1 MSLQK
6 KKLLVVYEDAV
17 GELESLAKDIKKSV
31 GASAIVKVR
40 CAADVSIPEI
50 LTAEAYIFGVADSN
64 AFVWTELR
72 RVFEGINLAGRNGLI
87 YSVPGVKH
95 KAPDPFLSWLQPT
108 ELSVSALP
116 CTSGSDAL
124 AWLRSI

>member
-40 CAADVSIPEI
+40 CATDVSIPEI
-50 LTAEAYIFGVADSN
+50 LAADAYIFGIGDSN
-64 AFVWTELR
+64 AAVWTELR
-72 RVFEGINLAGRNGLI
+72 RVFEGVNLAGRNALM
-87 YSVPGVKH
+87 YCMPGSKPGT
-95 KAPDPFLSWLQPT
+95 KETLLTWLKPT
-108 ELSVSALP
+108 DISVSSVA
-116 CTSGSDAL
+116 CSRGSDAID
-124 AWLRSI
+124 WLQSI